1 MSLGKFSNG
10 MWYIGQ
16 RVVCVN
22 DRFPSQILDWA
33 SKLPRNGQIYT
44 VQSIISGVCL
54 YTRRRP
60 TLGFFLH
67 ELPTLQNRLAFRSDR
82 FAPLLEKLDEA
93 CQRRV
98 SALTSPVP
106 LGVSVSAG
114 PMRSGQ
120 VAPQLAPARSKKRV
134 SMKARLEN
142 AAIRKAVLKAAAQE
156 RRKAAFDLFGRG
168 YEPRITLD
176 RSVAAILRGLDVPR
190 IFISGYGAN
199 YFYPRRVFVTATKIL
214 KKTLHRSPIVV
225 AHIVYRD

>member
-1 MSLGKFSNG
+1 MANSVTRLWS
-10 MWYIGQ
+10 IGQ
-16 RVVCVN
+16 KVVCVN
-22 DRFPSQILDWA
+22 NRFPQQILEWT
-33 SKLPRNGQIYT
+33 SNLPQQGEIYT
-44 VQSIISGVCL
+44 IRSIEIGRCL
-54 YTRRRP
+54 YTRRV
-60 TLGFFLH
+60 TVGLFLH
-67 ELPTLQNRLAFRSDR
+67 ELPTLQDRLAFRADR
-82 FAPLLEKLDEA
+82 FAPLLKKLDKA

-156 RRKAAFDLFGRG
+156 RRKAAFNLFGRG

>member
-1 MSLGKFSNG
+1 MANSVTRLWST
-10 MWYIGQ
+10 GQ
-16 RVVCVN
+16 KVVCVN
-22 DRFPSQILDWA
+22 NRFPQQILEWT
-33 SKLPRNGQIYT
+33 SNLPQQGEIYT
-44 VQSIISGVCL
+44 IRSIEIGRCL
-54 YTRRRP
+54 YTRGM
-60 TLGFFLH
+60 TVGLFLH
-67 ELPTLQNRLAFRSDR
+67 ELPTLQDRLAFRADR
-82 FAPLLEKLDEA
+82 FAPLLEKLDKA

-156 RRKAAFDLFGRG
+156 RRKAAFNLFGRG